1 MMNYYQQ
8 KKMVT
13 STENSLPKFLEPSP
27 SNSILEPLKANWL
40 LSAFLIDLTVTNK
53 NFFSGKLLVGLRGQL
68 FDS

>member
-1 MMNYYQQ
+1 MKNYQY
-8 KKMVT
+8 KKLKT
-13 STENSLPKFLEPSP
+13 FTEESLPKFLEPSP